1 MIKSNLAILRMLYNV
16 GVRYMTLTLTI
27 AQLHGM
33 KVLSTTLV
41 LIEKSEHHLAL
52 FIPGLKLLT
61 VTKGILR
68 LNMTAMF
75 LSHLEVDLVILER

>member
-1 MIKSNLAILRMLYNV
+1 
-16 GVRYMTLTLTI
+16 
-27 AQLHGM
+27 M

-41 LIEKSEHHLAL
+41 LVLIKKSEHYLTL
-52 FIPGLKLLT
+52 FIAGLKLLT

>member
-1 MIKSNLAILRMLYNV
+1 
-16 GVRYMTLTLTI
+16 
-27 AQLHGM
+27 M

-41 LIEKSEHHLAL
+41 LIKKSEHYLTL
-52 FIPGLKLLT
+52 FIAGLKLLT

-75 LSHLEVDLVILER
+75 LSHLEVGLVILER